1 MRAPHRPSI
10 ATAETTSPLEA
21 IDPSQL
27 AWSWVY
33 RVSGTQGLPATRR
46 PGSANTTPRVRAHLA
61 GNEGLTTLVNPL
73 ATANRPARR
82 HPPSTPEGD
91 SQMRW
96 PWTQRRKAMLLNRC
110 IDRHLLGADWRAPA
124 RDESDPE
131 IAELMGVVDSLRDA
145 WHAEKGDPTLRSR
158 VWLRIG
164 SQIAD
169 NPETST
175 GRWTGVWAESPA
187 MLTAMGWTSILSSGG
202 MLTLA
207 AVGAR

>member
-1 MRAPHRPSI
+1 
-10 ATAETTSPLEA
+10 
-21 IDPSQL
+21 
-27 AWSWVY
+27 
-33 RVSGTQGLPATRR
+33 
-46 PGSANTTPRVRAHLA
+46 
-61 GNEGLTTLVNPL
+61 
-73 ATANRPARR
+73 
-82 HPPSTPEGD
+82 
-91 SQMRW
+91 MRW

-110 IDRHLLGADWRAPA
+110 IDRHLLGDDWRASA
-124 RDESDPE
+124 LDESDAE

-145 WHAEKGDPTLRSR
+145 WQAEKGDPTLRSR

-169 NPETST
+169 NPDTST
-175 GRWTGVWAESPA
+175 GRWAGVWANSPA